1 MIVSP
6 FVGRLEINCAEL
18 DEIQTCNVIREN
30 FHVRIIPVNQL
41 AHKAIYSNLNALYH
55 ITFLMQR
62 HSKG

>member
-55 ITFLMQR
+55 IIF
-62 HSKG
+62 